1 MQKLRCLVVDDD
13 QLTREMVIAMLE
25 GICNCDQACNG
36 REAIDAFLGA
46 QAEGEPYSLILL
58 DILMPEMDGHE
69 AAKAIRGYEQA
80 QGITADKGVVII
92 VLSCLNT
99 PKDIVESYITAQSA
113 AHLIKPVNPNKLMKS
128 LKQLGLIE

>member
-13 QLTREMVIAMLE
+13 QLAREMVIAMLE
-25 GICNCDQACNG
+25 GIGNCDQACNG
-36 REAIDAFLGA
+36 REAIDAFLCA
-46 QAEGEPYSLILL
+46 QAEGAPYSLILL

-69 AAKAIRGYEQA
+69 AAKVIRGYEQA

-99 PKDIVESYITAQSA
+99 PKDIVQSYISAQSA
-113 AHLIKPVNPNKLMKS
+113 AHLIKPVRPEKLMKA